1 MPRKR
6 FQKKSKKKA
15 FSAATEARRQA
26 RELQGAP
33 PPTRVI
39 PDKREKPPKHKKPI
53 QRVEED

>member
-6 FQKKSKKKA
+6 PRKKPKT
-15 FSAATEARRQA
+15 FRAATEIRRQA

-39 PDKREKPPKHKKPI
+39 QDKRRKPPKHKKEML
-53 QRVEED
+53 EET